1 MNNKEGAEKSL
12 AKAVELKSANP
23 RVYYNY
29 ALLLQQGGKNRQAI
43 DMYIQGLKFAPED
56 EQLNYALALLYLQTR
71 QNDKAREPAS
81 VLKKYYPDKPD
92 YQKMFQYLKL

>member
-1 MNNKEGAEKSL
+1 
-12 AKAVELKSANP
+12 VELKTVNP

-43 DMYIQGLKFAPED
+43 EMYIKGLEIAPQD

-71 QNDKAREPAS
+71 QDEKAKGPAA
-81 VLKKYYPDKPD
+81 VLKKYFPDKPD
-92 YQKMFQYLKL
+92 YQKIFQYLKL